1 MFAAWRGAR
10 PGGDGD
16 AERATA
22 IAAVRRFIVA
32 NGDARFEAIGAD
44 ADDKAPR
51 IIKRAG
57 WRRRD
62 DGSTVYLIAPDVWRG
77 EVCAGLDADAAA
89 KALRA
94 AGFLHGDD
102 GRLTRKV
109 RLPGVPT
116 PARVF
121 AVAGAILAGGDAA
134 GEDPEPTPF

>member
-16 AERATA
+16 GERAAA
-22 IAAVRRFIVA
+22 IAAVRRFLTAHGESRFEEIG
-32 NGDARFEAIGAD
+32 GDAAR
-44 ADDKAPR
+44 PVVN
-51 IIKRAG
+51 RAG

-62 DGSTVYLIAPDVWRG
+62 DGGTVYWIAPDVWRG